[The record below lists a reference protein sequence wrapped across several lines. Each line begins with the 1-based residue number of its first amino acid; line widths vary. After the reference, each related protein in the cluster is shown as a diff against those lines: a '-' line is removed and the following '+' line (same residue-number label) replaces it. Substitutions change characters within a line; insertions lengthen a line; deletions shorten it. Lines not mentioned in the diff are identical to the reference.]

1 MVALPDA
8 RVVMVARQGCHLC
21 DEARA
26 IIARVVAE
34 TGDSFAE
41 VDIDAD
47 PELARY
53 TEEVPVTFVDGRQHD
68 YWRVDAGRLAQLD
81 SATRARGCEELIAA
95 LSPKDGGPERIQTF
109 IVSGHKADFGV
120 FVLDPDPLK
129 IDAVKR

>member
-8 RVVMVARQGCHLC
+8 RVVMVGHQGCHLC

-26 IIARVVAE
+26 VISRVVAE

-47 PELARY
+47 PQLARY

-68 YWRVDAGRLAQLD
+68 YWRVDEGRL
-81 SATRARGCEELIAA
+81 RAA
-95 LSPKDGGPERIQTF
+95 LQG
-109 IVSGHKADFGV
+109 
-120 FVLDPDPLK
+120 
-129 IDAVKR
+129 